1 MQTRSATDVYGVD
14 LSAYQGN
21 VDWGKMKAKN
31 VRFAILRA
39 YGTDHSGTGD
49 ANFERY
55 VAEART
61 NGIPTG
67 AYYFATPTPP
77 LDLNQARTQA
87 QQFIDKLQ
95 KGFGAGNFGELLPF
109 VDIEHN
115 PNATAGK
122 NITDLGKANLITWI
136 LEFRRYF
143 QEKTNKVL
151 GIYCNEWFMKDPTHM
166 AYTDEEMKPLAV
178 MPLWVAEF
186 EKYWGTT
193 RIQTNPAPNNFGG
206 WTSYNAWQ
214 FSENGSGTEYGVSS
228 TAIDLDVTKDIALL
242 MSKDVVV
249 TEAPATTE
257 PAPTTPTTD
266 TTDPTGAVAP
276 ETETVL
282 PSPKEERLRE
292 IMTIDN
298 IVEVWECETLIVD
311 GKEVERT
318 TVYIAPNA

>member
-14 LSAYQGN
+14 ISSYQGN

-31 VRFAILRA
+31 VRFVILRA
-39 YGTDHSGTGD
+39 YGSNHTGTGD
-49 ANFERY
+49 TNFERY

-77 LDLNQARTQA
+77 LNLEEARTQA

-95 KGFGAGNFGELLPF
+95 SGYGVGHYGDLLPF

-136 LEFRRYF
+136 LEFKRYF
-143 QEKTNKVL
+143 QEKTGKVL
-151 GIYCNEWFMKDPTHM
+151 GIYCNEWFMKDPTNM
-166 AYTDEEMKPLAV
+166 AYTDDEMRPLAD

-206 WTSYNAWQ
+206 WTGYVAWQ
-214 FSENGSGTEYGVSS
+214 FSENGNGAEYGVSS
-228 TAIDLDVTKDIALL
+228 SAIDLDVTKDLSLL
-242 MSKDVVV
+242 MSRDLAVVE
-249 TEAPATTE
+249 TPATTT
-257 PAPTTPTTD
+257 PTTPTT
-266 TTDPTGAVAP
+266 PT

-282 PSPKEERLRE
+282 PNPKEEELSR
-292 IMTIDN
+292 IMVVEN
-298 IVEVWECETLIVD
+298 IVEVWECETIIKD
-311 GKEVERT
+311 GKEIERT
-318 TVYIAPNA
+318 TVYIKPHI

>member
-14 LSAYQGN
+14 LSSYQGN
-21 VDWGKMKAKN
+21 IDWGKMKAKN

-39 YGTDHSGTGD
+39 YGSNHTGTGD

-67 AYYFATPTPP
+67 GYYFATPTPP

-95 KGFGAGNFGELLPF
+95 KGYGAGNFGELIPF
-109 VDIEHN
+109 LDIESN
-115 PNATAGK
+115 PNATAGMNTK
-122 NITDLGKANLITWI
+122 DLGKANLITWI

-143 QEKTNKVL
+143 QEQTGKVL
-151 GIYCNEWFMKDPTHM
+151 GIYCNEWFMKDPTNM
-166 AYTDEEMKPLAV
+166 AYTDDEMKPLAV

-193 RIQTNPAPNNFGG
+193 RLQTNPAPNNFGG

-214 FSENGSGTEYGVSS
+214 FSENGSGVEYGVSS
-228 TAIDLDVTKDIALL
+228 TAIDLDVTKDISLL
-242 MSKDVVV
+242 ISRNVAV
-249 TEAPATTE
+249 TEAPTTTT
-257 PAPTTPTTD
+257 PAPPPTETVEPTPIAV
-266 TTDPTGAVAP
+266 DP
-276 ETETVL
+276 ESETVL

-292 IMTIDN
+292 IMVIEN
-298 IVEVWECETLIVD
+298 IVEVWEEETRIVD
-311 GKEVERT
+311 GKEVRRT

>member
-14 LSAYQGN
+14 ISSYQGN

-31 VRFAILRA
+31 VRFVILRA
-39 YGTDHSGTGD
+39 YGSNHTGTGD

-61 NGIPTG
+61 AGVPTG

-77 LDLNQARTQA
+77 LKLEEARTQA

-95 KGFGAGNFGELLPF
+95 RGYGVGHYGDLLPF

-122 NITDLGKANLITWI
+122 NITDLGKANLISWI
-136 LEFRRYF
+136 LEFRSYF
-143 QEKTNKVL
+143 ESKTGKKL
-151 GIYCNEWFMKDPTHM
+151 GIYCGEWFMKDPTNM
-166 AYTDEEMKPLAV
+166 GYTDAELAPLAD

-206 WTSYNAWQ
+206 WTSYVAWQ
-214 FSENGSGTEYGVSS
+214 FSENGSGAEYGVSS
-228 TAIDLDVTKDIALL
+228 TAIDLDVTKDISLL
-242 MSKDVVV
+242 MSRDVAVA
-249 TEAPATTE
+249 EEPATT
-257 PAPTTPTTD
+257 TPTETE
-266 TTDPTGAVAP
+266 TETPTETAPVAP
-276 ETETVL
+276 ENETVL
-282 PSPKEERLRE
+282 PSPKEEELRR
-292 IMTIDN
+292 IMVVDN
-298 IVEVWECETLIVD
+298 IVEVWECETILVD
-311 GKEVERT
+311 GKEDERT
-318 TVYIAPNA
+318 TVYIKPNI